1 MWPLPQGPISCASAC
16 DCGSVNLERGER
28 PFATSHSI
36 RLNGVAMKTSR
47 MTGGIES
54 GYPQIPGILPAVT
67 LMQTAQSS

>member
-1 MWPLPQGPISCASAC
+1 
-16 DCGSVNLERGER
+16 
-28 PFATSHSI
+28 
-36 RLNGVAMKTSR
+36 MKTSR